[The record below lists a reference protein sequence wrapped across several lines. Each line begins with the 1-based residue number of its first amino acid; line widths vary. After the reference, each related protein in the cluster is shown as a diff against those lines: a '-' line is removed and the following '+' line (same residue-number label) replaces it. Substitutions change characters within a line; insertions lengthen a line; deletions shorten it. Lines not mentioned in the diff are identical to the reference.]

1 MPSIECKI
9 MLSQYIILGSN
20 FLTYRVGVLFFFV
33 TNDQETI
40 AIKNIICSSKIC
52 SKWNINYIYISDIST
67 KYRHK

>member
-1 MPSIECKI
+1 

-52 SKWNINYIYISDIST
+52 SK
-67 KYRHK
+67 